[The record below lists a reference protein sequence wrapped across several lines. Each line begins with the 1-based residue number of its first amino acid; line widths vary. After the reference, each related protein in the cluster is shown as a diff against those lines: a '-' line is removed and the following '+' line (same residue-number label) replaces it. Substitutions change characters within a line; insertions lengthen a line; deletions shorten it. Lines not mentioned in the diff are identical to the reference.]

1 VHRSRG
7 YRCSSF
13 IDDSLSVYMIA
24 LVDRSRLA
32 PLSALAGCP
41 DEDLDAVARVAT
53 EREFAAGETLMAEG
67 DFGHSLFLI
76 ESGTAEALY
85 KDTKIGDLGPGD
97 VVGEVAVLASGRRSA
112 SVVATSP
119 VQAIAFFKPDVW
131 GLEKEA
137 PEAARRLRAAME
149 EHAAQNQPPSAG

>member
-1 VHRSRG
+1 
-7 YRCSSF
+7 
-13 IDDSLSVYMIA
+13 MIA
-24 LVDRSRLA
+24 RVDRSRLA
-32 PLSALAGCP
+32 PLSVLAGCP

-76 ESGTAEALY
+76 ESGTAEALH

-97 VVGEVAVLASGRRSA
+97 VVGEVAVLASGRRIA

-137 PEAARRLRAAME
+137 PEAARRFRAAME
-149 EHAAQNQPPSAG
+149 EHVAQDQPPSAG